1 MTCSASRCLGLWGS
15 MSKSPIRLG
24 FSMLVV
30 FLGLCV
36 VGLVVV
42 GAVAGPVVWVGAVVG
57 AGAGAVVAWL
67 AISIAGFPG

>member
-1 MTCSASRCLGLWGS
+1 
-15 MSKSPIRLG
+15 
-24 FSMLVV
+24 MLVA

-42 GAVAGPVVWVGAVVG
+42 GAVAGPVVWLGAVVG